1 MQHINRSVKL
11 AYNERDLFTSVNRHW
26 GKTVEKLRGNLYI
39 VFISVFGLGATSSC
53 VWSLILALESG
64 SPLAD
69 LGGSMGCLRSNPVHT
84 CATQMPYPLY
94 HCPGPFYVIFNIEQS
109 VVIVL
114 GMDLDSYTIKKRPD
128 PMHTFFSL
136 LITMGGECAVG
147 GEESKTWHLLPIPSS
162 PPKIL
167 LELRT
172 KNPPSTEIVFQ
183 A

>member
-11 AYNERDLFTSVNRHW
+11 AYNERNLFTSVNRHW
-26 GKTVEKLRGNLYI
+26 GKTVEKLRGNLCI

-69 LGGSMGCLRSNPVHT
+69 LGGSMGCRRSNPVHT
-84 CATQMPYPLY
+84 CARQMPYPLY

-128 PMHTFFSL
+128 PMHTFSSHFNYHGWRVCS
-136 LITMGGECAVG
+136 GG
-147 GEESKTWHLLPIPSS
+147 
-162 PPKIL
+162 
-167 LELRT
+167 
-172 KNPPSTEIVFQ
+172 
-183 A
+183 